1 MKGYINDVN
10 LLVQFSVSHH
20 VRRIYD
26 EASYLASCLLVETS
40 STEELQSIS
49 KLIERITKN
58 RQKAGEI
65 ENENRSLVKLQNILN
80 DLKLLNLQIGK
91 YAILWLTRKLL
102 FVWVFCLFGYLFVW
116 LFVCLA
122 YHVFFY
128 PFRAS
133 FMISCSMRKPKI
145 FCCFQEVENGNVGLT
160 HFIH

>member
-26 EASYLASCLLVETS
+26 EACYLASCLLVETS

-80 DLKLLNLQIGK
+80 ELKLLNLQIGK
-91 YAILWLTRKLL
+91 YAIL
-102 FVWVFCLFGYLFVW
+102 
-116 LFVCLA
+116 
-122 YHVFFY
+122 
-128 PFRAS
+128 
-133 FMISCSMRKPKI
+133 
-145 FCCFQEVENGNVGLT
+145 
-160 HFIH
+160 

>member
-80 DLKLLNLQIGK
+80 ELKLLNLQIGK
-91 YAILWLTRKLL
+91 YAIL
-102 FVWVFCLFGYLFVW
+102 
-116 LFVCLA
+116 
-122 YHVFFY
+122 
-128 PFRAS
+128 
-133 FMISCSMRKPKI
+133 
-145 FCCFQEVENGNVGLT
+145 
-160 HFIH
+160 

>member
-91 YAILWLTRKLL
+91 YAIL
-102 FVWVFCLFGYLFVW
+102 
-116 LFVCLA
+116 
-122 YHVFFY
+122 
-128 PFRAS
+128 
-133 FMISCSMRKPKI
+133 
-145 FCCFQEVENGNVGLT
+145 
-160 HFIH
+160 

>member
-102 FVWVFCLFGYLFVW
+102 FVWVLF
-116 LFVCLA
+116 A